1 MLFRI
6 PFKGRPYETQYLYIA
21 MQILWLVK
29 KKKKGTMIDQS
40 RRQGGF
46 LSNIYFQVLILL
58 RYPPVE

>member
-29 KKKKGTMIDQS
+29 KKKRNHDPLNLTDYSPPIQ
-40 RRQGGF
+40 Q
-46 LSNIYFQVLILL
+46 NNVLN
-58 RYPPVE
+58 